1 LRILGVDPGTRAT
14 GYGVVEFVSA
24 ELAGRGGLRLRRV
37 AGGVIRPKSG
47 TPLGERL
54 AGIQA
59 ELARVIERFEPDATA
74 VENVFSGRNPRS
86 ALILGHA
93 RGVALAA
100 FAASG
105 LETGEYS
112 PSQVKQAVVGYGA
125 AAKPQVQRMVQR
137 LLGLER
143 VPPADE
149 ADALAI
155 AICHGHSCGPR
166 PLKARRPSETRREVK
181 AR

>member
-1 LRILGVDPGTRAT
+1 METGGDVRILGVDPGTRAT
-14 GYGVVEFVSA
+14 GYGVVELQGSQ
-24 ELAGRGGLRLRRV
+24 LRRV
-37 AGGVIRPKSG
+37 AGGVIRARASAS
-47 TPLGERL
+47 LGARL
-54 AGIQA
+54 AGIHA
-59 ELARVIERFEPDATA
+59 ELSRVIERFGPDSTA

-86 ALILGHA
+86 ALTLGHA

-112 PSQVKQAVVGYGA
+112 PAQVKLAVVGYGA

-137 LLGLER
+137 LLDLADL
-143 VPPADE
+143 PPADE

-155 AICHGHSCGPR
+155 AICHGHSVR
-166 PLKARRPSETRREVK
+166 PVRARPVVS
-181 AR
+181 AP